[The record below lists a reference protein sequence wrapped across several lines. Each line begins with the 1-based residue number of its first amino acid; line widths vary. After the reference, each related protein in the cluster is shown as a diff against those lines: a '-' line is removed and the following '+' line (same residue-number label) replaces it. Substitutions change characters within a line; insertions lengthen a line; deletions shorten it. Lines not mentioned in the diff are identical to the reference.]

1 MEMRPA
7 KINGVMKAVQSVK
20 NGMKWDERTY
30 KVRKR
35 LKTKKEKKKGE
46 MGECKP
52 DKGLLGAH
60 ICLA

>member
-20 NGMKWDERTY
+20 NGMKWNERIY

-35 LKTKKEKKKGE
+35 LKRKKKRGR
-46 MGECKP
+46 
-52 DKGLLGAH
+52 
-60 ICLA
+60 